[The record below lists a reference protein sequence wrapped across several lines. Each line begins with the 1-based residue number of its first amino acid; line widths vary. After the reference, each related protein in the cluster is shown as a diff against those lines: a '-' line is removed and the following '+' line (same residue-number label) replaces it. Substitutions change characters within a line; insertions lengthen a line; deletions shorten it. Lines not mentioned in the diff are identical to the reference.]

1 MGNLTNLFEKKA
13 KQFLKYVKLRKISL
27 TNLIFN
33 TIQISNEAL
42 TRKKHSQHTSKIDKL
57 ALFLPKKASN

>member
-1 MGNLTNLFEKKA
+1 MGNLINLFEKKA

-33 TIQISNEAL
+33 TIQISNEAF
-42 TRKKHSQHTSKIDKL
+42 TRKKHS
-57 ALFLPKKASN
+57 